1 MFDKIR
7 HDDFLNSHIDIH
19 EIFLLKLQNNLCDGA
34 KKHLHRGMIMRLKMM
49 EEAILTLD
57 QEIGTSEE
65 PLNHYLATRL
75 TLLLNAYYLNLAG
88 SLDNLAWALT
98 YQYSLVEEV
107 DENKPKHR
115 EIAQLFGNKFL
126 AKLREKNLEK
136 LDKEL
141 QPFRDWYWDMRKF
154 RDPAA
159 HRIPLLV
166 SHSVYSEED
175 VKKAQELDEAAAQLI
190 RQGKWKDGMNRLR
203 QSDRLGK
210 HLPIFISENPEIQCY
225 DLARQV
231 NLDHANWL
239 QIIEVVLRIGFS
251 GLSV

>member
-7 HDDFLNSHIDIH
+7 RDDFLKSHIDIH

-57 QEIGTSEE
+57 REIGKSEE

-98 YQYSLVEEV
+98 YQYSLVEDV
-107 DENKPKHR
+107 DENNWKHR
-115 EIAQLFGNKFL
+115 KFVQLLDKNFL
-126 AKLREKNLEK
+126 DQLRQSNLEQ

-141 QPFRDWYWDMRKF
+141 QPFRDWYWDMRQF

-190 RQGKWKDGMNRLR
+190 RQGEWKDGMNLLR
-203 QSDRLGK
+203 QSDQLGK
-210 HLPIFISENPEIQCY
+210 HIPIFISEKPEIQCY

-231 NLDHANWL
+231 NFDHANWL
-239 QIIEVVLRIGFS
+239 RIVEVVLRIGFS
-251 GLSV
+251 G

>member
-7 HDDFLNSHIDIH
+7 HDDFQDSHQDIR
-19 EIFLLKLQNNLCDGA
+19 ENFLLKLQNNLCDGA
-34 KKHLHRGMIMRLKMM
+34 KKHLHRGMIMRLAMM

-57 QEIGTSEE
+57 QEIGRSEE
-65 PLNHYLATRL
+65 PLDHYLATRL
-75 TLLLNAYYLNLAG
+75 TLLLNTYYLNLAG

-98 YQYSLVEEV
+98 YQYSLVEDV
-107 DENKPKHR
+107 DENNWKHR
-115 EIAQLFGNKFL
+115 KFVQLLDEKFL
-126 AKLREKNLEK
+126 AKLRERNLEQ
-136 LDKEL
+136 LGKEL
-141 QPFRDWYWDMRKF
+141 QPFRDWYWDMRQF

-175 VKKAQELDEAAAQLI
+175 AKKAQEHDEAAAQLI

-239 QIIEVVLRIGFS
+239 QIIEVVLRISFLG
-251 GLSV
+251 

>member
-7 HDDFLNSHIDIH
+7 FDDFLNSHIDIH
-19 EIFLLKLQNNLCDGA
+19 EIFLLKLQKNLCDGA
-34 KKHLHRGMIMRLKMM
+34 KKHLHRGLIMRLNMM
-49 EEAILTLD
+49 GEAILTLD
-57 QEIGTSEE
+57 QEIGKSEE
-65 PLNHYLATRL
+65 PLDHYLATKL

-88 SLDNLAWALT
+88 SLDNLAWALI
-98 YQYSLVEEV
+98 YQYTLVEDV
-107 DENKPKHR
+107 DENKQKHR
-115 EIAQLFGNKFL
+115 EIAQIFGNKFL
-126 AKLREKNLEK
+126 VKLREKNLEQ

-141 QPFRDWYWDMRKF
+141 QPFRDWYRDMRQF

-166 SHSVYSEED
+166 PYSVYSEED

-190 RQGKWKDGMNRLR
+190 RQRERKEGMNLAH
-203 QSDRLGK
+203 QSYQLGK
-210 HLPIFISENPEIQCY
+210 HIPIFISENPEIQPY

-239 QIIEVVLRIGFS
+239 RIVEIVLRIGFS
-251 GLSV
+251 G

>member
-7 HDDFLNSHIDIH
+7 RDDFLKSHLDIH
-19 EIFLLKLQNNLCDGA
+19 EIFSLKLQNNLCDGA
-34 KKHLHRGMIMRLKMM
+34 KKHLHRGLIMRLMMM
-49 EEAILTLD
+49 EESIFSLD
-57 QEIGTSEE
+57 EEIGKSEE
-65 PLNHYLATRL
+65 PLDHYLATRL

-107 DENKPKHR
+107 DENNGKHR
-115 EIAQLFGNKFL
+115 TFVQLLSTNFL
-126 AKLREKNLEK
+126 DQLRKSKLEQ

-141 QPFRDWYWDMRKF
+141 QPFRDWYWDMRQF

-190 RQGKWKDGMNRLR
+190 RQDEWRDGMNLLH
-203 QSDRLGK
+203 QSYQLEK
-210 HLPIFISENPEIQCY
+210 HIPIFISENPKIQCY
-225 DLARQV
+225 DLAGRV

-239 QIIEVVLRIGFS
+239 RIVEVVLRIGFS
-251 GLSV
+251 G

>member
-1 MFDKIR
+1 MFEKIR
-7 HDDFLNSHIDIH
+7 RDDFLNSHIEIH

-57 QEIGTSEE
+57 QEIGKSEE
-65 PLNHYLATRL
+65 PLDPYLATKL

-98 YQYSLVEEV
+98 YQCLVEDV

-126 AKLREKNLEK
+126 AKLRERNLEQ

-190 RQGKWKDGMNRLR
+190 RQGEWKDGMNLLR
-203 QSDRLGK
+203 QSDQLGK
-210 HLPIFISENPEIQCY
+210 HIPIFISENPEIQCY

-239 QIIEVVLRIGFS
+239 RIVEVVLRIGF
-251 GLSV
+251 

>member
-1 MFDKIR
+1 MLDKIR
-7 HDDFLNSHIDIH
+7 CDDFLNSHLQIQ
-19 EIFLLKLQNNLCDGA
+19 EIFLLKLQDNLCNGA

-49 EEAILTLD
+49 EEAILSLD
-57 QEIGTSEE
+57 EEIGKSEE
-65 PLNHYLATRL
+65 PLNHYVATRL

-98 YQYSLVEEV
+98 YQYSLVKDV
-107 DENKPKHR
+107 DENNWKHR
-115 EIAQLFGNKFL
+115 KFVQLLDKKFL
-126 AKLREKNLEK
+126 EQLRQSNLEQ

-141 QPFRDWYWDMRKF
+141 QSFRDWYWDMRQF

-190 RQGKWKDGMNRLR
+190 RQGEWKDGVNLLH
-203 QSDRLGK
+203 QSYQLGK
-210 HLPIFISENPEIQCY
+210 HIPIFISENPEIQPY
-225 DLARQV
+225 DLVGRV

-239 QIIEVVLRIGFS
+239 RIVEVVLRMGF
-251 GLSV
+251 

>member
-7 HDDFLNSHIDIH
+7 FDDFLDSHIDIH
-19 EIFLLKLQNNLCDGA
+19 EIFLIKLQNNLCDGA
-34 KKHLHRGMIMRLKMM
+34 KKHLHRGLIMRLKMM

-57 QEIGTSEE
+57 QEIGKSEE
-65 PLNHYLATRL
+65 PIDHYLATKL

-98 YQYSLVEEV
+98 YQCLVENV

-126 AKLREKNLEK
+126 AKLRERNLEQ

-190 RQGKWKDGMNRLR
+190 RQGEWKDGMNLLR
-203 QSDRLGK
+203 QSDQLGK
-210 HLPIFISENPEIQCY
+210 HIPIFISENPEIQCY
-225 DLARQV
+225 DLAGRV

-239 QIIEVVLRIGFS
+239 RIVKVVLRIGFS
-251 GLSV
+251 GLGV

>member
-1 MFDKIR
+1 MFEKIR
-7 HDDFLNSHIDIH
+7 RDDFLNSHIEIH

-57 QEIGTSEE
+57 QEIGKSEE

-98 YQYSLVEEV
+98 YQYSLVDDV

-126 AKLREKNLEK
+126 AKLRERNLEQ

-141 QPFRDWYWDMRKF
+141 QPFRDWYWDMRQF

-175 VKKAQELDEAAAQLI
+175 VKKAQEHDEAAAQLM
-190 RQGKWKDGMNRLR
+190 RQGKWKDGMNRLH

-210 HLPIFISENPEIQCY
+210 HRPIFISENPEIQCY

-239 QIIEVVLRIGFS
+239 RIVEVVLRIGF
-251 GLSV
+251 

>member
-1 MFDKIR
+1 MSDKLR
-7 HDDFLNSHIDIH
+7 LDDFLNSHLDIR
-19 EIFLLKLQNNLCDGA
+19 ENFLLKLRNNICDGA
-34 KKHLHRGMIMRLKMM
+34 KKHLHRGMMQRLAMM
-49 EEAILTLD
+49 EEAICTLD
-57 QEIGTSEE
+57 QEIGKSEE
-65 PLNHYLATRL
+65 PLDRYLATRL

-88 SLDNLAWALT
+88 SLDNLAWALM
-98 YQYSLVEEV
+98 YQYSLVEDV
-107 DENKPKHR
+107 DENEQNHR
-115 EIAQLFGNKFL
+115 KIAQLFDKKFL
-126 AKLREKNLEK
+126 AKLRERNLEQ

-190 RQGKWKDGMNRLR
+190 RQGEWKDGMNLLR
-203 QSDRLGK
+203 QSDQLGK
-210 HLPIFISENPEIQCY
+210 HIPIFISENPEIKRY

-239 QIIEVVLRIGFS
+239 RIVEVVLQIGF
-251 GLSV
+251 LR